1 MPAWTV
7 YVTVV
12 DLLLRSGTNVRELDV
27 EVKDLTRKWVVGVE
41 GNVLV
46 GELHNASWDL
56 ISLRGYELNHEAN
69 RDILWKVTLRAREGD
84 YHLLVSLAVPF
95 RWSDL
100 DLKGGTRCLTYEG
113 VLKTWNDLR
122 VAVDIHEWVRPLGGI
137 EHLTT
142 FIGERVVKSYNG
154 IFCDES

>member
-12 DLLLRSGTNVRELDV
+12 DLLLCSGTNVRELDV
-27 EVKDLTRKWVVGVE
+27 EVEDLTRKWMVGVE

-69 RDILWKVTLRAREGD
+69 RDILRKVTLRAGERD

-100 DLKGGTRCLTYEG
+100 GLKRGTRCLSYKG
-113 VLKTWNDLR
+113 VLKTWNYLR
-122 VAVDIHEWVRPLGGI
+122 VAVEIHEWVRSLGGI

-142 FIGERVVKSYNG
+142 FIGEGVVKSNNG
-154 IFCDES
+154 VFCDEG